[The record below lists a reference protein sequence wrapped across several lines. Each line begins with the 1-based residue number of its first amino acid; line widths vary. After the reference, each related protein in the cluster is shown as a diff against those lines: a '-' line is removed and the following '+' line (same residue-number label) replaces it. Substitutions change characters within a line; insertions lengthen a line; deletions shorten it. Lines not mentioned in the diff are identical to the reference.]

1 MVPTFNLQLHESE
14 KEDKSQTVSD
24 HQHLEDS
31 APVVV
36 SGESPGQE
44 RPDGGP
50 NTAGAVND
58 GGDCG
63 QGLAAALQ

>member
-1 MVPTFNLQLHESE
+1 MAAKLRLIAAAQELLLINDVGPA
-14 KEDKSQTVSD
+14 V
-24 HQHLEDS
+24 